1 MTRSLVISLLIVM
14 LLGSCSP
21 RATLSLVSSR
31 ERLGRDDGVG
41 FLELG
46 AEMPEGAEYLGTAY
60 SDNKALLAGQGVQK
74 AVAKAA
80 RRVGGNV
87 IRPTWSHKPASFW
100 RSDYYGIE
108 GDVLYVE
115 NPDSLDYSNI
125 YYLPGR
131 IADFD
136 YRKFE
141 INVGIGGE
149 PYYAGDEFLI
159 GVMDVW
165 YLGPESVTEMVEKCY
180 DIDIS
185 ATVSLELAYNLNKRW
200 AIVGSFGGDRMK
212 VDYFDPFSGSRTGSE
227 TGYMFDVLAGVRY
240 RYVHKP
246 NLSLYSQ
253 GQLGVTFHTK
263 SDYWRRNE
271 LAMNPLGFQITA
283 LGITFG
289 NRLYGFGEFG
299 WGTEYVAIGI
309 FTGARIGIGYKF

>member
-1 MTRSLVISLLIVM
+1 MTRSLVISLLIVL

-60 SDNKALLAGQGVQK
+60 SDNKALLAGEGVQK

-80 RRVGGNV
+80 RRIGGNV

-141 INVGIGGE
+141 INIGIGGQ
-149 PYYAGDEFLI
+149 PYFASYEKPFGVEFF
-159 GVMDVW
+159 GHNSPNFV
-165 YLGPESVTEMVEKCY
+165 VELVDNCY
-180 DIDIS
+180 DVDIS
-185 ATVSLELAYNLNKRW
+185 ATVSVDWAYNLDKRW
-200 AIVGSFGGDRMK
+200 AIVGSFGGNRVMASF
-212 VDYFDPFSGSRTGSE
+212 FDPFKNTMTGSE
-227 TGYMFDVLAGVRY
+227 TTFMFDILAGVRY
-240 RYVHKP
+240 HHFNSKVI
-246 NLSLYSQ
+246 STYSQ
-253 GQLGVTFHTK
+253 AMLGVSFHTK
-263 SDYWRRNE
+263 GEYWNRNRYANYHF
-271 LAMNPLGFQITA
+271 LPQVTA
-283 LGITFG
+283 FGITLGSRVFF
-289 NRLYGFGEFG
+289 LSELG
-299 WGTEYVAIGI
+299 WGSEYSSYSFIP
-309 FTGARIGIGYKF
+309 GARIGLGFKF